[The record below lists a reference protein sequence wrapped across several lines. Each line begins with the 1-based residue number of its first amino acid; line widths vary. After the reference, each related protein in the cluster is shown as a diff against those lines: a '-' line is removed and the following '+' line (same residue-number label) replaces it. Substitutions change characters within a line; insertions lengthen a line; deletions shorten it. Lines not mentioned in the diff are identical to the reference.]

1 MLEIGMVL
9 SKRYEIIQKIG
20 SGGMSFVYKAKD
32 QKLGR
37 LVAIK
42 VLKDEF
48 AIDET
53 FVKKFEVEARSA
65 AMLSHGNI
73 VSVYDV
79 GTEGRCHYIVMEYL
93 EGVTLKEYIR
103 EKGVL
108 NETEI
113 LKISVCIASALEH
126 AHNNKIIH
134 RDIKPQNIILTANGK
149 VKVTDFGIAR
159 VVSDNTIDINEAASG
174 SVYYIAPEQAR
185 GGFQD
190 NKSDFYSLGI
200 IMYEMATG
208 QLPYTGDS
216 TVSVALMQIHDPM
229 PLPSSVHPE
238 VSKNLETIIMKA
250 TQKKT
255 ALRYQSAEELIEDL
269 KLAMQNPDDVLVYTQ
284 DEANDHTVIMTGNE
298 MKHIWNRQ
306 EVKEY
311 GTKKDPLDKIV
322 TVFGIVFALAIVLIA
337 LLVVFNTLTK
347 KMIPTEIAVPNVT
360 NLTVS
365 EAVSLIEASKLGFN
379 VVRKEFHDEVEAGK
393 IISQTPAD
401 GAMVLENQIIELV
414 ESKGQELF
422 AVAGVVNKNYEEA
435 RLILEEAGFY
445 VNVLSEYN
453 ELVEVGS
460 VIRQEPAANA
470 KVALKS
476 EITLYVS
483 KGAEEIVVK
492 VPNLKNLLL
501 AEAENVLKS
510 MNLVLGN
517 VTELHDEVIE
527 EGKIISMSATP
538 DAEVKEG
545 YIIDVA
551 VSLGPEPVVEE
562 VVEPTPVSKSF
573 TINNILD
580 YDQETCELL
589 VILNSLYDNTSTEVI
604 RKNVTAADFPM
615 VIDVSSIGEGI
626 IAVYN
631 NEVQQYEFQVQFT
644 DDVPVTT
651 SDSEE

>member
-1 MLEIGMVL
+1 MLEIGTVL
-9 SKRYEIIQKIG
+9 SERYEIIQKIG

-32 QKLGR
+32 RKLGR

-42 VLKDEF
+42 TLKDEF
-48 AIDET
+48 AIDES

-79 GTEGRCHYIVMEYL
+79 GTEGRNHYIVMEYL
-93 EGVTLKEYIR
+93 EGVTLKDYIR
-103 EKGVL
+103 QKGIL
-108 NETEI
+108 TEAEI
-113 LKISVCIASALEH
+113 LKISVCIASALDH

-134 RDIKPQNIILTANGK
+134 RDIKPQNIILTAGGK

-190 NKSDFYSLGI
+190 NKSDLYSLGI

-229 PLPSSVHPE
+229 PMPTMVNPE

-255 ALRYQSAEELIEDL
+255 AMRYQSAQEFIDDL
-269 KLAMQNPDDVLVYTQ
+269 KLVMQNPEDVLIYTQ
-284 DEANDHTVIMTGNE
+284 EDAGDQTVIMTGNE

-306 EVKEY
+306 EVREY

-322 TVFGIVFALAIVLIA
+322 TVLGIVFALAIVLIA
-337 LLVVFNTLTK
+337 VLVVYSNFAK
-347 KMIPTEIAVPNVT
+347 KMIPAEIAVPDVT
-360 NLTVS
+360 NLSVS
-365 EAVSLIEASKLGFN
+365 EAVSLLEASKLGFN
-379 VVRKEFHDEVEAGK
+379 IVSKEFHNEVEAGK
-393 IISQTPAD
+393 IIRQTPAS
-401 GAMVLENQIIELV
+401 GSMVLANQIIELV
-414 ESKGQELF
+414 ESKGEELF
-422 AVAGVVNKNYEEA
+422 PVTSVINMDYEEA
-435 RLILEEAGFY
+435 RKALEEDGFY
-445 VNVLSEYN
+445 VNVLAEYN
-453 ELVEVGS
+453 ELVEVGK
-460 VIRQEPAANA
+460 VIRQEPDA
-470 KVALKS
+470 KSEVALKT
-476 EITLYVS
+476 EVTLYVS
-483 KGAEEIVVK
+483 KGAQEVFVK
-492 VPNLKNLLL
+492 VPDLKNLVL
-501 AEAENVLKS
+501 AEAQSVLTGLK
-510 MNLVLGN
+510 LVLGN
-517 VTELHDEVIE
+517 VTELHDETVP

-538 DAEVKEG
+538 DTEVKEG

-551 VSLGPEPVVEE
+551 VSLGPEPVVE
-562 VVEPTPVSKSF
+562 VVPTSVTKSF
-573 TINNILD
+573 TINSILD
-580 YDQETCELL
+580 YDQEECELL
-589 VILNSLYDNTSTEVI
+589 VVLNSLYDGSTSEVI

-615 VIDVSSIGEGI
+615 IIDVSSIGEAI
-626 IAVYN
+626 IVVYN

-644 DDVPVTT
+644 TDAPITD
-651 SDSEE
+651 SDGE